1 VPIVASSSELATQ
14 GEERWMHY
22 SDCGCWAARGWAEQE
37 KRTGRAP
44 SNGGASDARTK
55 RKEDKSGSA
64 RLGVGAAGISG
75 AKVRLL
81 RLGLARRR
89 ARGYPWSVE

>member
-1 VPIVASSSELATQ
+1 
-14 GEERWMHY
+14 MHY
-22 SDCGCWAARGWAEQE
+22 SDCGCWAARAWAEQE
-37 KRTGRAP
+37 KRTDRAP
-44 SNGGASDARTK
+44 SNGGARDARAK
-55 RKEDKSGSA
+55 RREEKSGSA

-89 ARGYPWSVE
+89 YRARRTPWLLRALSGGAVLPL

>member
-1 VPIVASSSELATQ
+1 
-14 GEERWMHY
+14 MHY

-55 RKEDKSGSA
+55 QREDKSGSA
-64 RLGVGAAGISG
+64 RLGVGAAANQRCRG
-75 AKVRLL
+75 RLL
-81 RLGLARRR
+81 RLGLPEK
-89 ARGYPWSVE
+89 ARGYPWSVD